1 MAEWEQRIGQF
12 ARAQRQDDGDVD
24 KELHEMATSGAY
36 GYEQQGGDNS
46 TCKKRAGIYQ
56 SYDQGQE
63 TTLTTLVEVSEPL
76 SAVVY

>member
-1 MAEWEQRIGQF
+1 MAEWEQRIDQF

-46 TCKKRAGIYQ
+46 F
-56 SYDQGQE
+56 
-63 TTLTTLVEVSEPL
+63 L
-76 SAVVY
+76 SARLNLDNISEDCWTPDGT